1 MLRSVVI
8 SFLVLVTSFSLLLVL
23 SLQPNNKLPRVAN
36 NTHNYASLKPLRE
49 RVIPVSEKAS
59 DTPINVRASTLP
71 KFIVSLSNSK
81 YNNVWQTNSVERP
94 KLVEASVDHATG
106 NTKLDVSI
114 SFSDSKKEL
123 VVAPEYDNKVK
134 PGLYTLNVKVK
145 TVAGVAEEITQDFTW
160 GVLAINTNKALYRV
174 GESVNI
180 GMAVLGD
187 YGRTK
192 CIANGKVQLNTAKVW
207 LTITS
212 PSGKI
217 TKLSTD
223 DGSIWGSGDCKD
235 RSVTN
240 KADFLSK
247 IPANEAGT
255 YHILMEAEHYL
266 GKRSIQTSF
275 IVEQSESKFVIERT
289 KFPTRIYPKVDYPVT
304 VTVIANQNFTGYI
317 HDIVPKSF
325 KITSISNN
333 GITESTDDFQAV
345 GWDTS
350 LEKGK
355 TYHFSYTIHF
365 PQVAPEFY
373 LVGPF
378 TIGTYTEKREW
389 KIASDSIFQ
398 LIQEV
403 HNNGSGTSVSATL
416 PSSPTQRNLVLVICY
431 RTNSA
436 SFTTPSGFTLAY
448 NNSFSSPRAYM
459 YYRVAPAGMSD
470 TVTCSGSSGTL
481 GIQLLE
487 YSGNSTSSVR
497 DRRARRN
504 AFSCST
510 GAHQSATSNITP
522 ANPDELVVAAFAAT
536 GTTSVGSHLSDY
548 ADTAT
553 SFNGSTGTFDSSWSE
568 QVNNPPVSTHDTA
581 TYNASGGTCANIIV
595 SFNPTVTVSQGS
607 YQFFENADS
616 VNPTTVFGGTATE
629 NSPITLNQ
637 PGFAFRLRVLLD
649 VDSPSGTII
658 DVDSGDWILMYAPLP
673 TSGDCADGTYNP
685 VGTQADGTPIAYNP
699 NPNSGGNNAII
710 GTTANDPTDTGYTT
724 RLEDYAETWLSDGSE
739 DITNHNLTMGNNQA
753 GLFDFSLIDNTD
765 DSTSRTYCLIV
776 ANGDQSLLDAY
787 RNYPKVTTIPLDVNI
802 KGGTTID
809 GGTTIQ

>member
-1 MLRSVVI
+1 MLRSFVI
-8 SFLVLVTSFSLLLVL
+8 SFLVLALCFSILIVL
-23 SLQPNNKLPRVAN
+23 SQSKSKPSKTTK

-49 RVIPVSEKAS
+49 RVIPISKRTSE
-59 DTPINVRASTLP
+59 TPITVRASTLP
-71 KFIVSLSNSK
+71 KFAVSLSNNK
-81 YNNVWQTNSVERP
+81 FDNVWRASGIERT
-94 KLVEASVDHATG
+94 KLVEASFAHATG
-106 NTKLDVSI
+106 NSELDVNI
-114 SFSDSKKEL
+114 SFSDTKKEVL
-123 VVAPEYDNKVK
+123 VAPEYDNKVK
-134 PGLYTLNVKVK
+134 PGLYTLSVKVK
-145 TVAGVAEEITQDFTW
+145 TATGVAEEITQDFTW

-174 GESVNI
+174 GEDVNI

-192 CIANGKVQLNTAKVW
+192 CIATGDIQLNTAKVW

-212 PSGKI
+212 PTGKV
-217 TKLSTD
+217 TKLSTE

-240 KADFLSK
+240 KADFLSR
-247 IPANEAGT
+247 ITANEVGT
-255 YHILMEAEHYL
+255 YQIQMDAEHYL

-275 IVEQSESKFVIERT
+275 VVEQNEPKFEIERT

-304 VTVIANQNFTGYI
+304 VTIKSNEDFSGYI
-317 HDIVPKSF
+317 HDIVPKNF
-325 KITSISNN
+325 KITHISN
-333 GITESTDDFQAV
+333 GGVTENTTDYQAV
-345 GWDTS
+345 GWETT
-350 LEKGK
+350 LKKGK

-378 TIGTYTEKREW
+378 TIGTFTEKREW

-398 LIQEV
+398 LVQET

-416 PSSPTQRNLVLVICY
+416 PSAPTQRNLVLVMCY

-436 SFTTPSGFTLAY
+436 TFNTPSGFTLAY
-448 NNSFSSPRAYM
+448 NNSTSNPRAYM
-459 YYRVAPAGMSD
+459 FYRVVPTGMSA

-481 GIQLLE
+481 GIQILE
-487 YSGNSTSSVR
+487 FSGNSTSSVR

-548 ADTAT
+548 ADTAA

-607 YQFFENADS
+607 YQFFENTDAVD
-616 VNPTTVFGGTATE
+616 PITVFGGTATE
-629 NSPITLNQ
+629 NSPITLSQ
-637 PGFAFRLRVLLD
+637 PGYAFRLRILLD
-649 VDSPSGTII
+649 VDSPSGTIV

-673 TSGDCADGTYNP
+673 SSGDCADGTYNP

-710 GTTANDPTDTGYTT
+710 GATANDPTDTGYTT

-765 DSTSRTYCLIV
+765 DSVSTTYCLVV

-802 KGGTTID
+802 KGGTTIT

>member
-1 MLRSVVI
+1 MIR
-8 SFLVLVTSFSLLLVL
+8 SLLFALLIVGITVFSFFLL
-23 SLQPNNKLPRVAN
+23 SNTRNLPASDKKV
-36 NTHNYASLKPLRE
+36 HSYSSLKPLRE
-49 RVIPVSEKAS
+49 RVIPVSNATNN
-59 DTPINVRASTLP
+59 TPVSVRASTLP
-71 KFIVSLSNSK
+71 KFAVSLLGEK
-81 YNNVWQTNSVERP
+81 YQNIWSTTSRER
-94 KLVEASVDHATG
+94 KRLVEASVYHANG
-106 NTKLDVSI
+106 NAKVAVNLN
-114 SFSDSKKEL
+114 FNDSNREL
-123 VVAPEYDNKVK
+123 LVTPEYDNKVK
-134 PGLYTLNVKVK
+134 PGLYTLSVKVK
-145 TVAGVAEEITQDFTW
+145 TVEGIAEEITQDFTW

-174 GESVNI
+174 GENVNI

-192 CIANGKVQLNTAKVW
+192 CIAAGDVQLNTAKVW

-212 PSGKI
+212 PTGKTI
-217 TKLSTD
+217 KLSTE

-235 RSVTN
+235 RSVTD

-247 IPANEAGT
+247 ITADEAGT
-255 YHILMEAEHYL
+255 YQILMEAEHYL
-266 GKRSIQTSF
+266 GKRSVKTSF
-275 IVEQSESKFVIERT
+275 VVEQNDPKFTIERT

-304 VTVIANQNFTGYI
+304 VTVTANDNFTGYI

-325 KITSISNN
+325 QISNISDN
-333 GITESTDDFQAV
+333 GITEMTSDFQAV
-345 GWDTS
+345 GWETT
-350 LEKGK
+350 LQKGR
-355 TYHFSYTIHF
+355 TYQFSYTIHF

-373 LVGPF
+373 LIGPF
-378 TIGTYTEKREW
+378 TIGNYVEKREW

-398 LIQEV
+398 LVQEV

-416 PSSPTQRNLVLVICY
+416 PAAPTQKNLVLVICY

-436 SFTTPSGFTLAY
+436 SFSTPSGFTLAY
-448 NNSFSSPRAYM
+448 NNSFSSPRTYM
-459 YYRVAPAGMSD
+459 FYRVAPAGMSD
-470 TVTCSGSSGTL
+470 TATCSGSSGTL
-481 GIQLLE
+481 GIQILE

-497 DRRARRN
+497 DRRSRRN
-504 AFSCST
+504 ATSCST
-510 GAHQSATSNITP
+510 GAHTSVTPNITP

-548 ADTAT
+548 TDTAS

-607 YQFFENADS
+607 YQFFENTDAVD
-616 VNPTTVFGGTATE
+616 PITVFGGTATE
-629 NSPITLNQ
+629 NSSITLNQ
-637 PGFAFRLRVLLD
+637 PGYPFRLRVLLD
-649 VDSPSGTII
+649 VDSPSGTIV

-673 TSGDCADGTYNP
+673 SSGNCEDGTYNP
-685 VGTQADGTPIAYNP
+685 VGTQSDGTPIAYYP

-710 GTTANDPTDTGYTT
+710 GSTPSDPTDAGYTT

-739 DITNHNLTMGNNQA
+739 DITNHNLSISNNQA

-765 DSTSRTYCLIV
+765 DSISTTYCLIV
-776 ANGDQSLLDAY
+776 ANGDMSQLDAY

-802 KGGTTID
+802 KGGTTIT

>member
-1 MLRSVVI
+1 MIRNSLYAAFIIFSV
-8 SFLVLVTSFSLLLVL
+8 L
-23 SLQPNNKLPRVAN
+23 
-36 NTHNYASLKPLRE
+36 ASLIFISKNKNVPKTNTEQHIYAPLRPLRE
-49 RVIPVSEKAS
+49 RVIKVTESTESAP
-59 DTPINVRASTLP
+59 TVRASTLP
-71 KFIVSLSNSK
+71 KFSVPLSEGKYSNVWRADSNSRK
-81 YNNVWQTNSVERP
+81 N
-94 KLVEASVDHATG
+94 LVEASVSHAAGDTR
-106 NTKLDVSI
+106 LELAL
-114 SFSDSKKEL
+114 SFVENKREL
-123 VVAPEYDNKVK
+123 LVTPEYDNKVK
-134 PGLYTLNVKVK
+134 PGLYTLIVKIK
-145 TVAGVAEEITQDFTW
+145 TVEGVAEEITQDFTW
-160 GVLAINTNKALYRV
+160 GVLAFNTNKALYKV
-174 GESVNI
+174 GEDVNI

-192 CIANGKVQLNTAKVW
+192 CIAKGKIQLNTAKIW

-212 PSGKI
+212 PSGAI
-217 TKLSTD
+217 TKLSTEGGD
-223 DGSIWGSGDCKD
+223 IWGSGDCKD
-235 RSVTN
+235 RSVTD
-240 KADFLSK
+240 KADFQSK
-247 IPANEAGT
+247 ITAFEPGT
-255 YHILMEAEHYL
+255 YQVLMEAEHYL
-266 GKRSIQTSF
+266 GKRSIKSSF
-275 IVEQSESKFVIERT
+275 VVEQNDSRFIIERT

-304 VTVIANQNFTGYI
+304 VTIIANEDFSGYL
-317 HDIVPKSF
+317 HDIVPKNF
-325 KITSISNN
+325 KISQISDD
-333 GITESTDDFQAV
+333 GRTEMTEDFQAI
-345 GWDTS
+345 GWETK

-355 TYHFSYTIHF
+355 TYRFSYTIHF
-365 PQVAPEFY
+365 PPVAPEFY

-378 TIGTYTEKREW
+378 TIGRFIEKREW

-398 LIQEV
+398 LVQEV

-416 PSSPTQRNLVLVICY
+416 PSSPTQRNLVLAICY

-436 SFTTPSGFTLAY
+436 TFNTPSGFTLAY
-448 NNSFSSPRAYM
+448 NNSTSSPRAYM
-459 YYRVAPAGMSD
+459 FYRIVPAGMSA
-470 TVTCSGSSGTL
+470 TVSCTGSSGTL

-522 ANPDELVVAAFAAT
+522 ANPDELVVAAFSAT
-536 GTTSVGSHLSDY
+536 GTTTVGSHLSDY
-548 ADTAT
+548 TDSAS

-581 TYNASGGTCANIIV
+581 TYNASGGTCANVIV

-607 YQFFENADS
+607 YQFFENTDS
-616 VNPTTVFGGTATE
+616 VNPVSVFGGTATE
-629 NSPITLNQ
+629 NSPITLSQ
-637 PGFAFRLRVLLD
+637 PGYAFRLRVLLD

-658 DVDSGDWILMYAPLP
+658 DVDSGDWMLMYAALP
-673 TSGDCADGTYNP
+673 TSGDCADGTYAP
-685 VGTQADGTPIAYNP
+685 VGTQTDGTPIAYNP

-710 GTTANDPTDTGYTT
+710 SATINDPTDAGYTT

-765 DSTSRTYCLIV
+765 NSISTTYCLAV
-776 ANGDQSLLDAY
+776 VNGDQSLLDAY

-802 KGGTTID
+802 KGGTIIT